1 MVVVGSD
8 SCALDLGDL
17 LLLLVVAMAVVEG
30 RARLAL
36 AALAAA
42 AAPSQVWVVGVQCQ
56 ICLLYTSPSPRDA
69 TLSRMP
75 SSA

>member
-1 MVVVGSD
+1 MSVVGSD

-17 LLLLVVAMAVVEG
+17 LLLLVVAMGVAEG

-42 AAPSQVWVVGVQCQ
+42 AAPSQVWIVGVQCQ
-56 ICLLYTSPSPRDA
+56 MMI
-69 TLSRMP
+69 
-75 SSA
+75 

>member
-1 MVVVGSD
+1 MSVVGSD

-17 LLLLVVAMAVVEG
+17 LLLLVVAMGVVEG

-42 AAPSQVWVVGVQCQ
+42 AAPSQVWIVGV
-56 ICLLYTSPSPRDA
+56 
-69 TLSRMP
+69 
-75 SSA
+75 